1 MRLVLYILSGVSFI
15 FFGMACF
22 CSDLFVNEF
31 YRYGLSEFRPIV
43 GFFQLL
49 GGIGCIIGIFNKK
62 ILIISSLG
70 LSVMMLLGVAI
81 RIKINDTFIQTIP
94 ALIYFTVN
102 TIIFI
107 DNFAKAKKKNNENW
121 NGSQS

>member
-1 MRLVLYILSGVSFI
+1 MRLVLNILSGTSFI

-22 CSDLFVNEF
+22 FSDLFVNEF
-31 YRYGLSEFRPIV
+31 YRYGLSEYRPIV

-49 GGIGCIIGIFNKK
+49 GGIGCIIGIYNKN

-94 ALIYFTVN
+94 ALTYFTVN
-102 TIIFI
+102 AIIFI
-107 DNFAKAKKKNNENW
+107 DLVAKDKKKNNEN
-121 NGSQS
+121 